1 MAVANS
7 EQGSEALH
15 ALRAALD
22 VQRSKV
28 EPYARPSEVIAYE
41 VLRALDDLFLRD
53 LMEPSRKLTAEEDH
67 YRKLSTWGAN
77 KALRSVLPPVLQA
90 QPFKDFPSSQDN
102 QAKCDDLIFK
112 CAMLEIGERYE
123 AWLREGIV
131 HGELRHHS
139 RPSDG
144 GNIDVLILNDHAPSY
159 FDEEI
164 GWKGLQWASS
174 IATWNNRGHERRLE
188 QRHRKMARQME
199 RCVELLGGWRVSYST
214 TKDID
219 DYFAEW
225 ARLYLKRMQS
235 QDLVGPDD
243 IIGGRP
249 FSRYVSVLQALSAR
263 SQKHIAFAGI
273 LRARHRSADLRNLL
287 TTYANRTYFIDAVSA
302 YMDADTTEISEIL
315 DSLVL
320 SGENVDLHTS
330 RNEAAWAPV
339 VQASSETFILPIYGL
354 DINPFQ
360 FLMTDLRARYESDW
374 FRIANNREARWVGE
388 LEELYAGP
396 RWQRNTS
403 NLKLRLDGKV
413 ATDIDFATLDGKTD
427 ELAIFQ
433 LKWQQPVSLDNRV
446 RRNTG
451 QNLVNESN
459 RWIDIV
465 LSWLGQNG
473 VDELVRRLGFQSPR
487 SPTVHLFVLGRYHAH
502 ISGFDNHD
510 QQAVWCSWAHF
521 KRMRT
526 EGPRRSVSQLS
537 ADLRSNIQQMRSSKK
552 GESSMLLV
560 GELPV
565 LINPTS
571 IPPAPIAKPVLS

>member
-1 MAVANS
+1 MALANS
-7 EQGSEALH
+7 EQNGEALH
-15 ALRAALD
+15 ALGAALD
-22 VQRSKV
+22 VQRSKI
-28 EPYARPSEVIAYE
+28 EPYARASEVVAYE

-77 KALRSVLPPVLQA
+77 KALRSVLPPVLHA
-90 QPFKDFPSSQDN
+90 QPFKDFPSTKDN
-102 QAKCDDLIFK
+102 QAKCDDLIFE

-131 HGELRHHS
+131 HGVLRHHS
-139 RPSDG
+139 HPRDG
-144 GNIDVLILNDHAPSY
+144 RDMDVLVLKDHAPSY
-159 FDEEI
+159 FDEDI
-164 GWKGLQWASS
+164 GWKGLQWASN

-188 QRHRKMARQME
+188 LRHRKMTRHME
-199 RCVELLGGWRVSYST
+199 RSVDLLGGWQVSYST
-214 TKDID
+214 TKYID

-225 ARLYLKRMQS
+225 ARLYLKRMQG

-249 FSRYVSVLQALSAR
+249 FSRYVSVLEALSAR
-263 SQKHIAFAGI
+263 SQKHIAFAAI
-273 LRARHRSADLRNLL
+273 LRARHRSADSRNLL
-287 TTYANRTYFIDAVSA
+287 TTYANRTYFVDAVSA

-320 SGENVDLHTS
+320 SGENVDMHTS
-330 RNEAAWAPV
+330 RNGAAAWAPIV
-339 VQASSETFILPIYGL
+339 RASSETYILPIYGL
-354 DINPFQ
+354 DINPFE
-360 FLMTDLRARYESDW
+360 FLLTDLRARYEGDW
-374 FRIANNREARWVGE
+374 FRIANNREARWVNE

-396 RWQRNTS
+396 RWQRNTA

-413 ATDIDFATLDGKTD
+413 ATDIDFATLDTKSN

-459 RWIDIV
+459 RWIDVV
-465 LSWLGQNG
+465 LSWLTQNG
-473 VDELVRRLGFQSPR
+473 VDELVGRLGFQSLG
-487 SPTVHLFVLGRYHAH
+487 SPKVHLFVLGRYHAH

-510 QQAVWCSWAHF
+510 QRAVWSSWAHF

-526 EGPRRSVSQLS
+526 EGPRRSVSQLE
-537 ADLRSNIQQMRSSKK
+537 ADLRSNIQQLRSSKK

-560 GELPV
+560 GQLPV
-565 LINPTS
+565 LINPTW
-571 IPPAPIAKPVLS
+571 IPPSQSLPHTS